1 MSCSYSIYLII
12 MYFNPRI
19 EAWLY
24 KITNT
29 NSPEFKSD
37 LHASNGIK
45 ANNNGYQKIADEEQS
60 HSEGKVEKSLST
72 NGQTNSAKETP
83 EEKGDG
89 KKKEKQQEER
99 KEDGGEKQP
108 LNGKVY
114 NVIGNRKR
122 PGSVLQK
129 QERDRRSLCG
139 DSFDGG
145 FFVLLIVRFA

>member
-1 MSCSYSIYLII
+1 MSCSYLTYLII

-37 LHASNGIK
+37 LHALNGIK

-60 HSEGKVEKSLST
+60 HSGGKEKKPLST
-72 NGQTNSAKETP
+72 NEQKTP

-89 KKKEKQQEER
+89 KKEEKKEEER
-99 KEDGGEKQP
+99 NEDGGQKQP
-108 LNGKVY
+108 LTGKVY

-122 PGSVLQK
+122 PGTVSFKNRNRIEGLFLGVALTV
-129 QERDRRSLCG
+129 DFLC
-139 DSFDGG
+139 F
-145 FFVLLIVRFA
+145 

>member
-60 HSEGKVEKSLST
+60 HREGKVKKPLST
-72 NGQTNSAKETP
+72 IGQTNSAKETP

-89 KKKEKQQEER
+89 KKEEKQQEER

-108 LNGKVY
+108 LKGKVY
-114 NVIGNRKR
+114 NVFGNRKR
-122 PGSVLQK
+122 PGVLPK
-129 QERDRRSLCG
+129 QQQDMKV
-139 DSFDGG
+139 SFWG
-145 FFVLLIVRFA
+145 

>member
-1 MSCSYSIYLII
+1 

-45 ANNNGYQKIADEEQS
+45 ATNNGYQKIADEEQS
-60 HSEGKVEKSLST
+60 PSEGKEKKPLGT
-72 NGQTNSAKETP
+72 NERTNSAEEMT

-89 KKKEKQQEER
+89 KKEEKQQDQQEER

-108 LNGKVY
+108 LKGEVY
-114 NVIGNRKR
+114 KFVKKRKR
-122 PGSVLQK
+122 PETVL
-129 QERDRRSLCG
+129 
-139 DSFDGG
+139 
-145 FFVLLIVRFA
+145 

>member
-24 KITNT
+24 NITNT

-45 ANNNGYQKIADEEQS
+45 ANNNGYQKIVLEEQS
-60 HSEGKVEKSLST
+60 HSEGKDKKPLST
-72 NGQTNSAKETP
+72 NEQTNSAKETT

-89 KKKEKQQEER
+89 KKEEKQRVQQEER
-99 KEDGGEKQP
+99 KEDGGEKQQ
-108 LNGKVY
+108 LRGKVY
-114 NVIGNRKR
+114 NFVGNRKR
-122 PGSVLQK
+122 PGTIL
-129 QERDRRSLCG
+129 
-139 DSFDGG
+139 
-145 FFVLLIVRFA
+145 

>member
-1 MSCSYSIYLII
+1 MSCCYSLYLII

-19 EAWLY
+19 ESWLY

-29 NSPEFKSD
+29 NSPEFKSA
-37 LHASNGIK
+37 LHASIGIK
-45 ANNNGYQKIADEEQS
+45 AKNYGYQKIADEEQS
-60 HSEGKVEKSLST
+60 HSEGKEKKPLSS
-72 NGQTNSAKETP
+72 NEQTNSAKETP

-89 KKKEKQQEER
+89 KKEEKQQEER

-108 LNGKVY
+108 LKGKVY

-129 QERDRRSLCG
+129 QEQDRRSLFG
-139 DSFDGG
+139 ESFDGG
-145 FFVLLIVRFA
+145 FFVLLIVRFS

>member
-1 MSCSYSIYLII
+1 MSCSYSMYLII
-12 MYFNPRI
+12 MYFNLRI

-45 ANNNGYQKIADEEQS
+45 ANKNGYQMIADEEQS
-60 HSEGKVEKSLST
+60 LSEGKEKKQLST
-72 NGQTNSAKETP
+72 NEQTNSAEEMT

-89 KKKEKQQEER
+89 KKEEKQRDQQEER

-108 LNGKVY
+108 LKGKVY
-114 NVIGNRKR
+114 NFVKNRKR
-122 PGSVLQK
+122 PETVL
-129 QERDRRSLCG
+129 
-139 DSFDGG
+139 
-145 FFVLLIVRFA
+145 

>member
-1 MSCSYSIYLII
+1 

-45 ANNNGYQKIADEEQS
+45 ANYNGYQKIADEDQS
-60 HSEGKVEKSLST
+60 HSEGKEKKPLSS
-72 NGQTNSAKETP
+72 NEQTNSAKETS

-89 KKKEKQQEER
+89 KKEEKQQEER
-99 KEDGGEKQP
+99 KEDGW
-108 LNGKVY
+108 GKTTTK
-114 NVIGNRKR
+114 G
-122 PGSVLQK
+122 
-129 QERDRRSLCG
+129 
-139 DSFDGG
+139 
-145 FFVLLIVRFA
+145 

>member
-1 MSCSYSIYLII
+1 

-45 ANNNGYQKIADEEQS
+45 ANNYGYQKIADEEQS
-60 HSEGKVEKSLST
+60 HSEGKEKKPLSS
-72 NGQTNSAKETP
+72 NEQTNSAKETP

-89 KKKEKQQEER
+89 KKEEKQQEER

-108 LNGKVY
+108 LKGKVY

-129 QERDRRSLCG
+129 TG
-139 DSFDGG
+139 TG
-145 FFVLLIVRFA
+145 

>member
-29 NSPEFKSD
+29 NSPEYKSE

-45 ANNNGYQKIADEEQS
+45 ANKTGYQKIADEEQS
-60 HSEGKVEKSLST
+60 HGEGKEKKPLST
-72 NGQTNSAKETP
+72 TEQINSAKETT

-89 KKKEKQQEER
+89 KKEETQRDQQEER

-108 LNGKVY
+108 LKGKVY
-114 NVIGNRKR
+114 NFVKKWKR
-122 PGSVLQK
+122 PETAFK
-129 QERDRRSLCG
+129 NMQEQG
-139 DSFDGG
+139 
-145 FFVLLIVRFA
+145 

>member
-12 MYFNPRI
+12 MYFNSRI

-29 NSPEFKSD
+29 SSPEFKSD

-60 HSEGKVEKSLST
+60 HSEGKEKKPLTT
-72 NGQTNSAKETP
+72 NEQTNSAKETT
-83 EEKGDG
+83 EGKGDG
-89 KKKEKQQEER
+89 KKEEKQRDQQEER

-108 LNGKVY
+108 LKGKVY
-114 NVIGNRKR
+114 NFVGNRKR
-122 PGSVLQK
+122 PGIVLKK
-129 QERDRRSLCG
+129 QEE
-139 DSFDGG
+139 DGG
-145 FFVLLIVRFA
+145 FLLVVIGIALTVDFLCF

>member
-1 MSCSYSIYLII
+1 

-45 ANNNGYQKIADEEQS
+45 ANNSGYQKIADEEQS
-60 HSEGKVEKSLST
+60 HSEGKEKKQLST
-72 NGQTNSAKETP
+72 NEQTNSAKETT

-89 KKKEKQQEER
+89 KKEEKQRDQQEER
-99 KEDGGEKQP
+99 KDDAGEKQP
-108 LNGKVY
+108 LKGKVY
-114 NVIGNRKR
+114 NCVGNRKR
-122 PGSVLQK
+122 IETVL
-129 QERDRRSLCG
+129 
-139 DSFDGG
+139 
-145 FFVLLIVRFA
+145 

>member
-60 HSEGKVEKSLST
+60 HREGKVKKPLST
-72 NGQTNSAKETP
+72 IGQTNSAKETP
-83 EEKGDG
+83 EEKGDEKRKRNN
-89 KKKEKQQEER
+89 KKK
-99 KEDGGEKQP
+99 
-108 LNGKVY
+108 GKRTVGK
-114 NVIGNRKR
+114 NNH
-122 PGSVLQK
+122 
-129 QERDRRSLCG
+129 
-139 DSFDGG
+139 
-145 FFVLLIVRFA
+145 

>member
-37 LHASNGIK
+37 LHASNGIR
-45 ANNNGYQKIADEEQS
+45 ANNSGYQKIADEEQS
-60 HSEGKVEKSLST
+60 NSEGKEKKPLIA
-72 NGQTNSAKETP
+72 NEQTISGKETI

-89 KKKEKQQEER
+89 KNEEKERDEHDER
-99 KEDGGEKQP
+99 KEDGGPEKQP
-108 LNGKVY
+108 LKGKVY
-114 NVIGNRKR
+114 NFVGNRKR
-122 PGSVLQK
+122 PESVLQK
-129 QERDRRSLCG
+129 QEQG
-139 DSFDGG
+139 
-145 FFVLLIVRFA
+145 

>member
-45 ANNNGYQKIADEEQS
+45 ANKNGYEKIADEEQS
-60 HSEGKVEKSLST
+60 PSEGKEKKPLST
-72 NGQTNSAKETP
+72 NEQTNSAKETT

-89 KKKEKQQEER
+89 KKEEKQRDQQEER

-108 LNGKVY
+108 LKGKVY
-114 NVIGNRKR
+114 IFVKKRKR
-122 PGSVLQK
+122 LETVL
-129 QERDRRSLCG
+129 
-139 DSFDGG
+139 
-145 FFVLLIVRFA
+145 

>member
-60 HSEGKVEKSLST
+60 HSGGKEKKPLST
-72 NGQTNSAKETP
+72 NEQKTP
-83 EEKGDG
+83 EEMEKRKR
-89 KKKEKQQEER
+89 KKKKKGTR
-99 KEDGGEKQP
+99 TVGR
-108 LNGKVY
+108 N
-114 NVIGNRKR
+114 NH
-122 PGSVLQK
+122 
-129 QERDRRSLCG
+129 
-139 DSFDGG
+139 
-145 FFVLLIVRFA
+145 